1 MPIINL
7 VDETEDYDFLKK
19 EKCDEII
26 SELSEDL
33 MIDNIEDQINN
44 INKEDNSFRNSSLF
58 QYIKE
63 RVEYI
68 WSMEKEINGEYY
80 KVIDNVLNRVSKSIE
95 DKFGFNIEYSDT
107 IPKEIKLAYIES
119 MYNVL
124 ILKISNTTSELLSNY
139 IMKNRD
145 ILQKEAENRIT
156 KEDKKNLSYK
166 GIKFSYTGKYTELLF
181 FLDDFIKEIDIQDS
195 IEIIDLFTQ
204 GEETEIFNYNLRK
217 LLVENQYGD
226 VTFDKPLCDIFKNII
241 LNRGPEV
248 TRTFEIVDKICKLK

>member
-95 DKFGFNIEYSDT
+95 DKFGFSIEYSDT

-145 ILQKEAENRIT
+145 ILQKYLKIY
-156 KEDKKNLSYK
+156 SY
-166 GIKFSYTGKYTELLF
+166 
-181 FLDDFIKEIDIQDS
+181 
-195 IEIIDLFTQ
+195 
-204 GEETEIFNYNLRK
+204 
-217 LLVENQYGD
+217 
-226 VTFDKPLCDIFKNII
+226 
-241 LNRGPEV
+241 
-248 TRTFEIVDKICKLK
+248 